1 MSNEKNQRGRRAFF
15 GKSPSG
21 VAELQQS
28 ELVEEFKQSAPLPC
42 PPFATL
48 MSKRLRSVYQSE
60 DQKDYS
66 AIAKGGSYGI
76 SIDGNV
82 IPAFQFRS
90 ITAAANAMTSL
101 SRKSWNAERVIKV
114 VDLYSY
120 ERQIKHH

>member
-1 MSNEKNQRGRRAFF
+1 MQDNKNQRGRRAFF
-15 GKSPSG
+15 GKAPSG

-28 ELVEEFKQSAPLPC
+28 ELVEEVKQSAPVQLPKI
-42 PPFATL
+42 ATL
-48 MSKRLRSVYQSE
+48 MSKRIRSVYQSE

-82 IPAFQFRS
+82 IPAFQFRT
-90 ITAAANAMTSL
+90 IAAAANAMTSL
-101 SRKSWNAERVIKV
+101 SSKSWNAERVVKV

-120 ERQIKHH
+120 ERQINRH